1 MRRPWIKIET
11 TTPDKP
17 EICAIATQLRMDADM
32 VVGKLIRIW
41 SWITVNRVSGSDLGV
56 TKEFLDKLVGRKSF
70 ADALES
76 AGWLLVTNGKLSMPH
91 FERHNSDAAKV
102 RALTAQRVKRHRI
115 AKEIKDEVE
124 ELGSEASVTKSK
136 KRQASP
142 KVSQRN
148 DVTVQIPE
156 APPTEAQAADD
167 PVAEA
172 PPAEVPAAEAPPA
185 EDSPSEAPINEV
197 PELVSPPEL
206 ETSLPEPISVED
218 FEAGENETGETLSI
232 NAEPT
237 FRPLDFEDPPIRED
251 DLEAHVFEDPFA
263 DEAPT
268 EEPVAQTPEPIAVP
282 PELPKQDAEPLTPE
296 KPTPEPPAPEP
307 APAKKSKRKADA
319 KQDDQPLLF

>member
-11 TTPDKP
+11 ATPDKP

-76 AGWLLVTNGKLSMPH
+76 AGWLLVTNGTLSMPH

-115 AKEIKDEVE
+115 AKEIKGEVE
-124 ELGSEASVTKSK
+124 GFSSEVSVTKPK
-136 KRQASP
+136 KRQTSHKAA
-142 KVSQRN
+142 QRN
-148 DVTVQIPE
+148 HVTVQAPE
-156 APPTEAQAADD
+156 APP
-167 PVAEA
+167 AEA
-172 PPAEVPAAEAPPA
+172 PPAEVPAAEVPAA
-185 EDSPSEAPINEV
+185 EDSSEAPINEV
-197 PELVSPPEL
+197 PGLVSPPEI
-206 ETSLPEPISVED
+206 ETNLPEPISDED
-218 FEAGENETGETLSI
+218 FEVGENETGETLSI

-268 EEPVAQTPEPIAVP
+268 EEPVEQTSEPIAVL

-296 KPTPEPPAPEP
+296 PLAPEKPTPEPPAPEP
-307 APAKKSKRKADA
+307 TPAKKSKRKADA